1 MGTTDKTHCTC
12 KNLTCMWKD
21 IVRDCCGRRGQR
33 RTRRGRCRPT
43 SWRQPQRPQPT
54 WARDTPCSSDL
65 SCSWQVTRRA
75 VAWLA
80 NPPAGAGAHD
90 IETRFASKARNKG
103 CVTSFGKRGEPL
115 VRMPGATKLASGAH
129 DSGHGIGVRFGSNR
143 KRRQEATSL
152 ATDTF
157 HACCV
162 VLTTWAAATGST
174 AYFSAAERPQT
185 IMQLATTKRPKGNN
199 HQVSY
204 SLPGYQGKNRQPAR
218 AAHAVT
224 SQARGGSRNGTGNRP
239 NICAQ
244 TDAH

>member
-1 MGTTDKTHCTC
+1 MGTTDKTHCAC
-12 KNLTCMWKD
+12 KNLTRMWKD

-143 KRRQEATSL
+143 KRQQEATSL

-174 AYFSAAERPQT
+174 AYFFC
-185 IMQLATTKRPKGNN
+185 
-199 HQVSY
+199 H
-204 SLPGYQGKNRQPAR
+204 
-218 AAHAVT
+218 
-224 SQARGGSRNGTGNRP
+224 
-239 NICAQ
+239 
-244 TDAH
+244 